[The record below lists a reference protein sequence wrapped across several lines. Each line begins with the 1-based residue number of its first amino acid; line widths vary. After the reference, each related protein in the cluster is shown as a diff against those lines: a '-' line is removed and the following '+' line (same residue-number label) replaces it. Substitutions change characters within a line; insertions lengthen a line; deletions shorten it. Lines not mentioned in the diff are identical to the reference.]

1 MREFE
6 LIDALHPRLAARRDD
21 TRLGIGDD
29 AAILMPSPDRELLV
43 TIDTLIGDRHFPG
56 DTTAFDIGYKA
67 VVVNLSDI
75 AAMGGAPAWLTVS
88 LAAPTL
94 DRGWVDA
101 FVDGLQAACAA
112 YPGPEPID
120 IVGGDTTRAD
130 QLTITVTAIGHV
142 ASGQAIRRSG
152 ARAGD
157 LVAVTG
163 TLGDAAAGL
172 ARWPQRE
179 PGAPETDALIRRLVR
194 PDLRDGRAL
203 IGRAT
208 AALDVSDGFLA
219 DLGHILAASNVGA
232 RVAVDDLPAAHA
244 LAAAAPD
251 LATFRHWQATGGD
264 DYELCLTAPAA
275 QIGPL
280 RDALGCALTV
290 VGEITA
296 KPGLTC
302 LDRHGQCLTADV
314 FRHTGWDHFA

>member
-6 LIDALHPRLAARRDD
+6 LIDALRTCLAARRDD

-29 AAILMPSPDRELLV
+29 AGILAPLPHSELLV
-43 TIDTLIGDRHFPG
+43 TTDTLIRDRHFPG
-56 DTTAFDIGYKA
+56 DTSVFDIGYKA
-67 VVVNLSDI
+67 VAVNLSDI

-88 LAAPTL
+88 LAAPAL
-94 DRGWVDA
+94 DRAWADA

-112 YPGPEPID
+112 YPGPDPID

-130 QLTITVTAIGHV
+130 QLMVTVTAIGHV
-142 ASGQAIRRSG
+142 PSGQAIRRSG
-152 ARAGD
+152 ARVGD
-157 LVAVTG
+157 LIAVTG

-172 ARWPQRE
+172 VRWPQRE
-179 PGAPETDALIRRLVR
+179 PGASETDPLIRRLVR

-219 DLGHILAASNVGA
+219 DLGHILTASNVGA
-232 RVAVDDLPAAHA
+232 RLAVDDLPAAHA

-251 LATFRHWQATGGD
+251 LTTFRRWQATGGD
-264 DYELCLTAPAA
+264 DYELCLTAPAD

-280 RDALGCALTV
+280 RDALDCALTV

-296 KPGLTC
+296 EPGLTC

-314 FRHTGWDHFA
+314 FSQAGWDHFA